1 MVLIFYETAASEHF
15 ILQEATKKFDYVLS
29 LTMMILEKESK
40 P

>member
-1 MVLIFYETAASEHF
+1 MGQIFYETAAPEHF
-15 ILQEATKKFDYVLS
+15 IPQEATKKFDYVLS